1 MSYCEPALMLYMHS
15 WKNQPH
21 QATRGQS
28 IFDIKENWQP
38 STTMS
43 CIENFTACI
52 IMYIVVHE
60 SIKQVDLYAIFFIHI
75 KTRTEKCYSIVLCNY
90 IIITE
95 INLLYQ
101 AIANMYISASVCIIQ
116 FIIGNNSL
124 MKVTALH

>member
-1 MSYCEPALMLYMHS
+1 
-15 WKNQPH
+15 
-21 QATRGQS
+21 
-28 IFDIKENWQP
+28 
-38 STTMS
+38 
-43 CIENFTACI
+43 
-52 IMYIVVHE
+52 MYIVVHE